1 MKTSEVKAFAE
12 LELIELYILSCVFFL
27 TSSYIMTLLGKRPSW
42 MKKFIPGKR
51 AAVVGGLVLAGL
63 GKMVADR
70 GRQERLDEAQHPRYN
85 KPPPAP
91 SQPTR
96 DPCSAVM
103 CPKGIASRRD
113 YLKWASKGGHPDK
126 GGSTSTFQA
135 VNNCQSTG
143 KFCKR

>member
-1 MKTSEVKAFAE
+1 
-12 LELIELYILSCVFFL
+12 
-27 TSSYIMTLLGKRPSW
+27 MTLLGKRPSW

-63 GKMVADR
+63 GKMAADC
-70 GRQERLDEAQHPRYN
+70 GRQERLDEAQRRQSGYTGGGGTHPRYN

-113 YLKWASKGGHPDK
+113 YLKWAAKGGHPDK

-135 VNNCQSTG
+135 VNNCQSKG
-143 KFCKR
+143 KFYKK

>member
-1 MKTSEVKAFAE
+1 
-12 LELIELYILSCVFFL
+12 
-27 TSSYIMTLLGKRPSW
+27 MTLLGKRPSW
-42 MKKFIPGKR
+42 MNKFIPGKR

-63 GKMVADR
+63 GKMATDR
-70 GRQERLDEAQHPRYN
+70 GRQEAQHRNTGGGGTHPRYN

-103 CPKGIASRRD
+103 CPKKISSRRD
-113 YLKWASKGGHPDK
+113 YLKWARRNHPDK
-126 GGSTSTFQA
+126 GGSTSTFQD
-135 VNNCQSTG
+135 VNNCQSAG

>member
-1 MKTSEVKAFAE
+1 
-12 LELIELYILSCVFFL
+12 
-27 TSSYIMTLLGKRPSW
+27 MTLLGKRPSW

-63 GKMVADR
+63 GKMAADR
-70 GRQERLDEAQHPRYN
+70 GRQERLDEAQHQRYN

-113 YLKWASKGGHPDK
+113 YLKWAAKGGHPDK